1 MLEGGVH
8 RIEVAVVL
16 QQVDGCFRA
25 NPAHAGDVVGAVTGE
40 GLEVHHLVGHHAEL
54 AEHPFFA
61 DQCWATAFGVG
72 AATHVEHR
80 DVAAV
85 IHQLEQVA
93 VSRKDPHAPSRVGR
107 SVRQGSQHIVGFV
120 ARCHAEGELQV
131 RFEDLL
137 QLFEVLEEH
146 LRGHIP
152 VGLVVGVRLVAEGG
166 LGCVE
171 GDGNALW
178 LQGFAVVQQG
188 FEKAVGHAGG
198 PAVFGGQTA
207 FPPLAEGV
215 EAAECQGMA
224 IHKQQKGLGGGLG
237 HDGVE
242 SVGGSIAAIGPWGQ
256 IDEHAGS

>member
-1 MLEGGVH
+1 M
-8 RIEVAVVL
+8 
-16 QQVDGCFRA
+16 
-25 NPAHAGDVVGAVTGE
+25 
-40 GLEVHHLVGHHAEL
+40 
-54 AEHPFFA
+54 
-61 DQCWATAFGVG
+61 
-72 AATHVEHR
+72 
-80 DVAAV
+80 
-85 IHQLEQVA
+85 
-93 VSRKDPHAPSRVGR
+93 
-107 SVRQGSQHIVGFV
+107 
-120 ARCHAEGELQV
+120 

-171 GDGNALW
+171 GNGNAFG

-242 SVGGSIAAIGPWGQ
+242 RGGGSIAAIGPWGQ